1 MWWVFALQGIL
12 LLLGKAFMRCSDAMF
27 WLARQTLRGIERLN
41 EFVDDAP
48 DA

>member
-1 MWWVFALQGIL
+1 MWWVLAFHWIL
-12 LLLGKAFMRCSDAMF
+12 LQLGNAFVRCSRSML

-41 EFVDDAP
+41 EFVDEAP

>member
-1 MWWVFALQGIL
+1 MVGFCVAGHSSSAGQGIH
-12 LLLGKAFMRCSDAMF
+12 AMF

-41 EFVDDAP
+41 EFVDEAP